1 MAGVKLVAYILFAY
15 GMANM
20 VVYANGPFGIFEKW
34 RTFTNKISESFGEL
48 FTCMIC
54 LSTWIGLIFSI
65 VNTYIVPSIPF
76 TPFNV
81 IFGTGTEHVIIK
93 TVLDLAATSG
103 AVWLLHNLEE
113 AMERHG
119 NYVIEDEQV
128 GADIEDERDEK

>member
-1 MAGVKLVAYILFAY
+1 MLCFKLIAYILFAY

-34 RTFTNKISESFGEL
+34 RSFTHSLNESFGEL

-54 LSTWIGLIFSI
+54 LSTWIGVVFSL
-65 VNTYIVPSIPF
+65 VDLYLVLSLDF

-81 IFGTGTEHVIIK
+81 VFGGDRSYALLI
-93 TVLDLAATSG
+93 VLLDMCATSG

-119 NYVIEDEQV
+119 AYQYVEE
-128 GADIEDERDEK
+128 EEK